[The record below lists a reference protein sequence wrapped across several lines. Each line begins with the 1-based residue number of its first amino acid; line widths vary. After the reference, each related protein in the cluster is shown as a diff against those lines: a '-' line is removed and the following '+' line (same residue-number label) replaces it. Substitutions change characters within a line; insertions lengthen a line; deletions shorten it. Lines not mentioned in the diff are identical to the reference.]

1 MGFDERDKDL
11 PALFVDVDELQTDA
25 RIFVMNSMDIDAD
38 NFTYDVNRIRESRHM
53 EEEVNGIVDLMGA
66 SCPDKHALSADVFR
80 IFDNEI
86 IIGLVGDLQGHGE
99 AVINP
104 LIRGCQH
111 DFLDRFDRYQDTA

>member
-53 EEEVNGIVDLMGA
+53 EEEVNGIVDFMGA

-86 IIGLVGDLQGHGE
+86 IIGLVGDLQGYGNTG
-99 AVINP
+99 INP
-104 LIRGCQH
+104 LIRSSQLY
-111 DFLDRFDRYQDTA
+111 FLGRFNRDQGTA

>member
-1 MGFDERDKDL
+1 MGFDEGNKDL

-25 RIFVMNSMDIDAD
+25 GIFIMNSMDIDAD

-80 IFDNEI
+80 IFDHEI
-86 IIGLVGDLQGHGE
+86 IIGLVGDLQGHGDSG
-99 AVINP
+99 INP
-104 LIRGCQH
+104 LIWSSQLY
-111 DFLDRFDRYQDTA
+111 FPDRFDRYQDTA